1 MSGKADLIRQSDLEN
16 LLSGTFLQ
24 RVVHFAETDSTNT
37 RAVELLATG
46 EPVATPCLV
55 YAENQCA
62 GRGRGANRW
71 WSASGSLTF
80 SLVVDFRAIG
90 FSAQQKSLLPLL
102 TGMAIVQ
109 TGESVMPIGNFSVKW
124 PNDVYLAGR
133 KLAGVLTEV
142 PSQSADQAVIGV
154 GLNVNNRFADA
165 PDELKAVCI
174 SLADRSETQH
184 DRIEILRMFLERFEA
199 LVNSFTAG
207 NSFLDKWPRYCMLTG
222 KEITLQTG
230 KDQVTGVCHGIDS
243 AGALLLEIG
252 NKRKSYFG
260 GTVQSWT

>member
-1 MSGKADLIRQSDLEN
+1 LTQSDSIHEADLES
-16 LLSGTFLQ
+16 LLSNTFLQ
-24 RVVHFAETDSTNT
+24 RVVYFAETDSTNT
-37 RAVELLATG
+37 RAVELLAK
-46 EPVATPCLV
+46 EQSLSTPCLV
-55 YAENQCA
+55 YAENQRA
-62 GRGRGANRW
+62 GRGRGANQW
-71 WSASGSLTF
+71 WSTDGSLTF

-90 FSAQQKSLLPLL
+90 LSVQQRPLLPLL
-102 TGMAIVQ
+102 TGMAIAQ
-109 TGESVMPIGNFSVKW
+109 TGESVVPVGNYSLKW

-230 KDQVTGVCHGIDS
+230 KDQVTGVCHGIDEV
-243 AGALLLEIG
+243 GALLVGIG
-252 NKRKSYFG
+252 NEQKRFFG
-260 GTVQSWT
+260 GTVQSWI